1 MELKRGSLM
10 TSGQTAGQGLPHR
23 RLTEMT
29 EGGKDGVSD
38 EKNEMGV

>member
-1 MELKRGSLM
+1 M